1 MIVNIDMEKLRE
13 YVNEILSEE
22 EGEPLTEKELV
33 MCAHC
38 IKDSV
43 DFDVMWETLEED
55 RETISG

>member
-22 EGEPLTEKELV
+22 EGEPLTEKELE

-38 IKDSV
+38 ISDSV
-43 DFDVMWETLEED
+43 NFDDMWETLEED